1 MQLEVKAQVEEHVR
15 LKAMQREHQLSLEE
29 AQREEERAL
38 RKMAN
43 KELEKFRQ
51 RVSNTGTIVSFAGSA
66 QSQTRSLCW

>member
-15 LKAMQREHQLSLEE
+15 LKAMQRGHQLALEE
-29 AQREEERAL
+29 AQREEERTL

-51 RVSNTGTIVSFAGSA
+51 RVSNTIVSFAGSA
-66 QSQTRSLCW
+66 QSQTHSLCW